1 MKRNLL
7 IVSTMRESSERCKHK
22 MVRPFGDKTMA
33 DIMMEKLEALSTSI
47 PTILALCPDDKELW
61 EKAQN
66 YNITIKKR
74 DRQSVT
80 TATKVNDICNFL
92 EDFDFSHVLWLN
104 SSAPFIKIQT
114 ILSVIKLFNK
124 NKLIESIHM
133 IKRSNNWFWNK
144 DFEPINMK
152 LNLTRIQE
160 SDKIYESVH
169 ILHLYNRKHMLE
181 TGSYWTM
188 KENDPYFLLVKNDV
202 EFFDVDTEE
211 DFKNGELLCQQ

>member
-1 MKRNLL
+1 
-7 IVSTMRESSERCKHK
+7 
-22 MVRPFGDKTMA
+22 
-33 DIMMEKLEALSTSI
+33 
-47 PTILALCPDDKELW
+47 
-61 EKAQN
+61 
-66 YNITIKKR
+66 
-74 DRQSVT
+74 
-80 TATKVNDICNFL
+80 
-92 EDFDFSHVLWLN
+92 
-104 SSAPFIKIQT
+104 
-114 ILSVIKLFNK
+114 
-124 NKLIESIHM
+124 M